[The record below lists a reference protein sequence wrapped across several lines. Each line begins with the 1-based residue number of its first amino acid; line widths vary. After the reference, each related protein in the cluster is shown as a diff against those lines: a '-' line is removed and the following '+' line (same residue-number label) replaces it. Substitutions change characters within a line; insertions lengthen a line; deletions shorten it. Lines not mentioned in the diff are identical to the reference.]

1 MFDIKKQFFSKGAI
15 AGVPIFDAGIAAY
28 EAAAMNKP
36 IKEAVSDTL
45 SFGSIPRAMGVGM
58 DTSQV
63 IQAKKLLNK
72 IKKPNDEVIYWLWLP
87 GLAMFFVSIASSS
100 LHLLIS
106 DLRRAGASVASLLLL
121 VLIWPFLQLTDSLE
135 MIITDGISLGF
146 SLDEPIFMILLAGM
160 ISILVWF
167 VSTYLPDT

>member
-1 MFDIKKQFFSKGAI
+1 M
-15 AGVPIFDAGIAAY
+15 
-28 EAAAMNKP
+28 
-36 IKEAVSDTL
+36 
-45 SFGSIPRAMGVGM
+45 GSEMCIR
-58 DTSQV
+58 DR
-63 IQAKKLLNK
+63 
-72 IKKPNDEVIYWLWLP
+72 IYWLWLP